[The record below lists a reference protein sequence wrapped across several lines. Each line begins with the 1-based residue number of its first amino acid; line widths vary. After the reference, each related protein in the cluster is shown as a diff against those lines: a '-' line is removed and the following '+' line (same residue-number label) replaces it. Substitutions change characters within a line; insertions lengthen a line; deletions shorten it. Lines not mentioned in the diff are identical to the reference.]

1 MKYLGRIKMD
11 FITRLFTGVQVNDV
25 SATEAQKKLSQKSK
39 PFLLDVR
46 QPEEF
51 RSGHIA
57 GAKMIP
63 LGDLRARINELPK
76 DKEILVVC
84 RSGNRSMS
92 AARQL
97 TSAGFN
103 VVNLRGGMI
112 AWSRAKLPV
121 SKGK

>member
-1 MKYLGRIKMD
+1 MD

>member
-1 MKYLGRIKMD
+1 MD
-11 FITRLFTGVQVNDV
+11 FLTKLFTGIQVNDV
-25 SATEAQKKLSQKSK
+25 SPTEAQKKLSQKSK

-51 RSGHIA
+51 RSGHIS
-57 GAKMIP
+57 GAKLIP
-63 LGDLRARINELPK
+63 LGDLRTRMNELPK
-76 DKEILVVC
+76 NQEILVVC

-92 AARQL
+92 ATRQL
-97 TSAGFN
+97 ASAGFN

-112 AWSRAKLPV
+112 AWSHARLPV